1 MRMAAGEGSTEPV
14 EDDNDKDNPAA
25 IDDGPS
31 MMSTLLKYANLTKT
45 LPGLY
50 RNGDAASAFFVAG
63 DKLVI
68 GTHNGNIHI
77 LALPSLDPLRV
88 YHAHA
93 ASVSSISISPYPP
106 PLPTIKLDP
115 ASRGADTLQR
125 APVPNMPS
133 NQIFIATSSIDG
145 NVCVSSLVD
154 SKDQLRNFGR
164 PLQAVALSP
173 EFKSDRNY
181 LSGGQAGSLILTNGG
196 QSGKRAN
203 ASTTSTVAAAS
214 GWLGSIG
221 LGENTG
227 TDRVLHTG
235 EGTIS
240 TIKWSLTGNYVLW
253 VNEMGIKIMR
263 SDLHLDSHEAG
274 SEWQRISHIDK
285 PTRPGWEEM
294 AGVWKARAEWIN
306 PANLEQDHDNV
317 SSNGLYNKQTGS
329 KSVSKKKTE
338 DVLVGWGDTV
348 WLIKVLLAQPSDGK
362 SGAAK
367 KLARAEV
374 ATIIRFDDC
383 TISGISL
390 YTPTLLL
397 VLAYMERKAGKGPAA
412 SDGTKKGRRH
422 RQNALEPEL
431 RLIDINTNQEVDTD
445 TLTISRYESLSAADY
460 HIAILP
466 PMTLPASLVPK
477 GVLASGITAL
487 GTGLYTGVE
496 TVGQGMWDATMYA
509 PRKLGASRMFSGASS
524 VQSANAPADSEK
536 APSTKDRNYLTAWLP
551 GFGSSTNQAADD
563 VRDVAQTSGMKIF
576 IFSPYDCIV
585 AVKRDLADRLH
596 WLTEKKRYQEA
607 WELLDGHP
615 EAADRPAPRHIGSP
629 PQTPSKASSV
639 AHSDSLS
646 TPLPAQVRQQATL
659 TEFFADTSSLGST
672 SKPKLKDSLSA
683 AEKEKGRLA
692 DLWLKQLVATAKWTE
707 AGEVAA
713 RVLNTTTAWETW
725 VWVFIKNSKFDEI
738 SPYVPALE
746 LTPPLPP
753 LVYEVILGYYVST
766 SADKFKHLL
775 DLWPSDLFDIGSITS
790 AVREQLKSG
799 SPPPASHDWR
809 LLQECLAKL
818 FLADGHYHDALK
830 CYIQLHDADTALAL
844 IKDHH
849 LIESVID
856 DIPAFV
862 QLRVS
867 ADQLKTAPREDLEDL
882 ASEPIKLLVDEAESG
897 VVQPDDVVSQL
908 ESAGLNVFL
917 FFYLRALWRGEG
929 SQKPPTTPKVGHSAA
944 VGSLA
949 TDSAKSLVEDFA
961 DVAVELFANFD
972 RPLLNDFLH
981 TCTTYAFDKA
991 AKICEQKHYFDELVY
1006 LLSKTGQMKKA
1017 LFLIIDE
1024 LGHVT
1029 KAIEFAK
1036 EQHDQDLW
1044 DDFLEYSMSRPK
1056 FIAGL
1061 LAEVGMAI
1069 DPVALIKRIPAGLEI
1084 EGLKQGLK
1092 KLLREYDLQDSISSG
1107 VAQVLNTEVAVG
1119 MDKLR
1124 RGRRKGI
1131 KFDLSQPNHHPAPA
1145 PSPKSHTGENATEAA
1160 PANETDTRLDPGQC
1174 VSCRKFFNAND
1185 KDTLVGFAC
1194 GHIYHL
1200 SHLLHGP
1207 HAEGTKRIALP
1218 AGSDQEETEGFARS
1232 IDPKVTTARLLR
1244 EKVEAVGGC
1253 TICKERKERVR
1264 EAEGTIF

>member
-1 MRMAAGEGSTEPV
+1 MRMAAGEGSTEP
-14 EDDNDKDNPAA
+14 
-25 IDDGPS
+25 
-31 MMSTLLKYANLTKT
+31 LKYANLTKS

-68 GTHNGNIHI
+68 GTHNGNIHV

-93 ASVSSISISPYPP
+93 ASVSSISVSPYPP
-106 PLPTIKLDP
+106 PLPTLKLDP
-115 ASRGADTLQR
+115 PPRGADALQRGGKSTPKR
-125 APVPNMPS
+125 APVLNTPS

-164 PLQAVALSP
+164 PVQAVALSP
-173 EFKSDRNY
+173 EYRSDRNY

-196 QSGKRAN
+196 QAGKRAN
-203 ASTTSTVAAAS
+203 ATTTGAAAAAS

-221 LGENTG
+221 LGDKTG

-306 PANLEQDHDNV
+306 PANLEPDDDAHG
-317 SSNGLYNKQTGS
+317 SSNGFHRQQTRPGTGS
-329 KSVSKKKTE
+329 HTKTE

-348 WLIKVLLAQPSDGK
+348 WLIKVLRAQPSHHNGK
-362 SGAAK
+362 TGNAK
-367 KLARAEV
+367 KLAHAEV

-397 VLAYMERKAGKGPAA
+397 VLAYMERKAGKAPAA
-412 SDGTKKGRRH
+412 SDGAKKGRRH

-431 RLIDINTNQEVDTD
+431 RLIDINTNEEVDTD
-445 TLTISRYESLSAADY
+445 TLTISRYESLSATDY
-460 HIAILP
+460 HIAVLP
-466 PMTLPASLVPK
+466 RMTLPASL
-477 GVLASGITAL
+477 GV
-487 GTGLYTGVE
+487 
-496 TVGQGMWDATMYA
+496 WDATMYA
-509 PRKLGASRMFSGASS
+509 PRKLGANRIFSAASS
-524 VQSANAPADSEK
+524 VRSANPTAESEK
-536 APSTKDRNYLTAWLP
+536 ALGTKDRNYLTAWLP
-551 GFGSSTNQAADD
+551 GFGSSINQAADD

-576 IFSPYDCIV
+576 IFSPFDCII

-596 WLTEKKRYQEA
+596 WLTAKKRYQEA
-607 WELLDGHP
+607 WELLDAHP
-615 EAADRPAPRHIGSP
+615 EAADRLTTHHTPSP
-629 PQTPSKASSV
+629 PQSPSKASSV
-639 AHSDSLS
+639 AYSDSPS
-646 TPLPAQVRQQATL
+646 TPLPARARQQATL
-659 TEFFADTSSLGST
+659 TDFFADTSSLGST
-672 SKPKLKDSLSA
+672 STRKLKDSLSA
-683 AEKEKGRLA
+683 AERDRRRLG
-692 DLWLKQLVATAKWTE
+692 DLWLKQLVAAGKWSE
-707 AGEVAA
+707 AGDVAA
-713 RVLNTTTAWETW
+713 RVLSTTAAWEAW

-738 SPYVPALE
+738 APYVPALE

-753 LVYEVILGYYVST
+753 LVYEVILGYYAST
-766 SADKFKHLL
+766 SADKFKNLL
-775 DLWPSDLFDIGSITS
+775 DQWPSDLFDISSITS
-790 AVREQLKSG
+790 AVEEQLKSG
-799 SPPPASHDWR
+799 LPPPASPDWR
-809 LLQECLAKL
+809 LLQECLGKL
-818 FLADGHYHDALK
+818 FLADGHHHDALK
-830 CYIQLHDADTALAL
+830 CYIRLHDADTALAL
-844 IKDHH
+844 IKEHH
-849 LIESVID
+849 LIETVID

-867 ADQLKTAPREDLEDL
+867 ADQLKTAPTEDLEDL
-882 ASEPIKLLVDEAESG
+882 AAEPIKLLVDEAESG
-897 VVQPDDVVSQL
+897 VVRPDDVVSQL
-908 ESAGLNVFL
+908 ESAGLNIFL

-929 SQKPPTTPKVGHSAA
+929 SQKPPQAPKVGHSAA

-949 TDSAKSLVEDFA
+949 TDTGKALVEDFA
-961 DVAVELFANFD
+961 DVAVELFASFD

-981 TCTTYAFDKA
+981 TSTAYAFDKA
-991 AKICEQKHYFDELVY
+991 VKICEQKHYIDELVY

-1017 LFLIIDE
+1017 LFLIIDQ

-1044 DDFLEYSMSRPK
+1044 DDFLEYSMSRPR

-1131 KFDLSQPNHHPAPA
+1131 KFDLSQPHHPHPASA
-1145 PSPKSHTGENATEAA
+1145 PSPNSPAGEGATEAA
-1160 PANETDTRLDPGQC
+1160 PANETDARLAPGQC
-1174 VSCRKFFNAND
+1174 ASCRKFFNAND

-1207 HAEGTKRIALP
+1207 VAEGTERIALP
-1218 AGSDQEETEGFARS
+1218 ASSDHEETEGFARS
-1232 IDPKVTTARLLR
+1232 IRLKITTARLLR
-1244 EKVEAVGGC
+1244 EKVKAVGGC
-1253 TICKERKERVR
+1253 TICTEQKEKVR
-1264 EAEGTIF
+1264 EAEGTISSSY